1 MSVYA
6 ALTALNAQQTK
17 LDVIGNNL
25 ANVSTVAYK
34 SQTATFSD
42 LLSQTLSS
50 SSGASTTS
58 NTGGT
63 NAKQI
68 GLGVSVAAISTNVTS
83 GSITSTGVDTDV
95 AINGGGYFIVE
106 GDTTGSY
113 YFTRAG
119 NFGVDAEGNLNVNG
133 YKVCGWE
140 PDADQVIDTEAAVSG
155 INLFYNADGSSKQV
169 IAPEKTTTATMDGTL
184 DSTAEAQGDSVF
196 DIGATTDLDAD
207 TSATISVYDA
217 LGNEYDV
224 DVDFTKCYSA
234 AVYDE
239 DGTATTVT
247 TVYWE
252 ASDSADNVN
261 ASGSG
266 YLAFDSTGKLLT
278 GTYYS
283 SDPTVTGSTPET
295 YTFSKTYDISM
306 AAATDASGN
315 KLVNIDDFTVSMD
328 VSAVSLY
335 TEGSIAVDSSDGYAS
350 GTLSSYSIGSDGT
363 ITGVY
368 SNNQTQVLAQ
378 IGLASFNNAGGLDKV
393 GTSLYAASAN
403 SGSYDGAVVAG
414 SGGTGSLT
422 AGALEASNV
431 DLSSQ
436 FAEMMVAE
444 RAYQAA
450 SKLITVSDDMMQT
463 VINMVS

>member
-34 SQTATFSD
+34 SQSATFSD

-50 SSGASTTS
+50 SSAASTTS

-184 DSTAEAQGDSVF
+184 DSTTEAQGDSVF
-196 DIGATTDLDAD
+196 DIGATTDVDAD
-207 TSATISVYDA
+207 ASATISVYDA

-224 DVDFTKCYSA
+224 GVDYTKCYSA
-234 AVYDE
+234 TVYDK
-239 DGTATTVT
+239 DGTATDLT

-283 SDPTVTGSTPET
+283 SNPTVTGATPET
-295 YTFSKTYDISM
+295 YTFAKTYDISM
-306 AAATDASGN
+306 TAATDANGN

-335 TEGSIAVDSSDGYAS
+335 TEGSISV
-350 GTLSSYSIGSDGT
+350 
-363 ITGVY
+363 
-368 SNNQTQVLAQ
+368 
-378 IGLASFNNAGGLDKV
+378 
-393 GTSLYAASAN
+393 
-403 SGSYDGAVVAG
+403 
-414 SGGTGSLT
+414 
-422 AGALEASNV
+422 
-431 DLSSQ
+431 
-436 FAEMMVAE
+436 
-444 RAYQAA
+444 
-450 SKLITVSDDMMQT
+450 
-463 VINMVS
+463 